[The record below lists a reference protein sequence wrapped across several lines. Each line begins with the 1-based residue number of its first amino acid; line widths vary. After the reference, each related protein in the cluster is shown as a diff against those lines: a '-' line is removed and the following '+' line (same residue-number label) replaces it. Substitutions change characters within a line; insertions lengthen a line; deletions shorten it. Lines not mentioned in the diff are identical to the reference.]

1 MNATKPKDK
10 AATVGLDA
18 VEAMATVGKETFD
31 SMMSMSTKAASD
43 GYKSASTFGKDQLE
57 AAKSGYDKMAAFGK
71 GNFEAVS
78 ASSTAALSGVEAIY
92 EEVVDYTKT
101 ATAQNVDLM
110 QKFFA
115 VKTPQE
121 FFEVQTEA
129 MNLMVSR
136 SISEGTKLSKLASET
151 MTKFVTPLKA
161 RAEGNIDSYVKPFL
175 G

>member
-10 AATVGLDA
+10 DKVVGLDA
-18 VEAMATVGKETFD
+18 VEAMAAVGKETFE
-31 SMMSMSTKAASD
+31 SVMSMSTKAAAD
-43 GYKSASTFGKDQLE
+43 GYKSASSFGKDQLD
-57 AAKSGYDKMAAFGK
+57 AAKAGYDKFAAFGK
-71 GNFEAVS
+71 GNFEA
-78 ASSTAALSGVEAIY
+78 ASVASTAALSGVEAYY
-92 EEVVDYTKT
+92 EEIVDYTTK

-129 MNLMVSR
+129 LNTMVSQ
-136 SISEGTKLSKLASET
+136 SISESTKLNKMAADT
-151 MTKFVTPLKA
+151 VAKFVQPLKA
-161 RAEGNIDSYVKPFL
+161 RAEGNIDSYVKPFV

>member
-10 AATVGLDA
+10 AVGLDA
-18 VEAMATVGKETFD
+18 VEAMAAVGKETFE
-31 SMMSMSTKAASD
+31 SVISMSTKAASD
-43 GYKSASTFGKDQLE
+43 GYKNASAFGKDQLDS
-57 AAKSGYDKMAAFGK
+57 AKAGYDKAAAFGK

-78 ASSTAALSGVEAIY
+78 VASTAALSGVEAYY
-92 EEVVDYTKT
+92 EEVVDYAKT
-101 ATAQNVDLM
+101 TAAQNVELM

-121 FFEVQTEA
+121 FFDIQSEA

-136 SISEGTKLSKLASET
+136 SISQTTKLSKMAGDT

-161 RAEGNIDSYVKPFL
+161 RAEGNIDSYVKPFM

>member
-10 AATVGLDA
+10 VAGLDA
-18 VEAMATVGKETFD
+18 VEAMATVGKETFE
-31 SMMSMSTKAASD
+31 SVMSMSTKAASE
-43 GYKSASTFGKDQLE
+43 GYKSASAFGKDQLD
-57 AAKSGYDKMAAFGK
+57 AAKSGYDKIAAFGK

-78 ASSTAALSGVEAIY
+78 ASSTAALAGVEAYY
-92 EEVVDYTKT
+92 EEVVDYAKT

-121 FFEVQTEA
+121 FFDVHTEA
-129 MNLMVSR
+129 LNLMVSR
-136 SISEGTKLSKLASET
+136 SISEGTKFSKMASDTLAKT
-151 MTKFVTPLKA
+151 VAPLKA
-161 RAEGNIDSYVKPFL
+161 RAEGNVDSYVKPFL